1 MRAHAHAHSSRQIF
15 FNPAKAH
22 GSQSSKLKKS
32 RLSFTVG
39 PELRAG
45 HNKNKINTAL
55 PNRTANLA
63 SMKHGYL
70 ALIVL
75 CACTMEVVNC
85 ETMSE
90 KTRRSPLEDFLS
102 QIRGEGL
109 LNSRMRFGKRIP
121 AAQRPWNLDNYYAGL
136 YLHPRIYQSYSDSFT

>member
-1 MRAHAHAHSSRQIF
+1 
-15 FNPAKAH
+15 
-22 GSQSSKLKKS
+22 LKKS
-32 RLSFTVG
+32 RLSRSQSVLNCEPIASHKSNNNYNNIAF
-39 PELRAG
+39 
-45 HNKNKINTAL
+45 
-55 PNRTANLA
+55 PNRTPSLAA

-75 CACTMEVVNC
+75 CACTMEMVNS

>member
-1 MRAHAHAHSSRQIF
+1 
-15 FNPAKAH
+15 
-22 GSQSSKLKKS
+22 LKKS
-32 RLSFTVG
+32 RLSRSQSVLNCEPVASHKT
-39 PELRAG
+39 
-45 HNKNKINTAL
+45 
-55 PNRTANLA
+55 

-75 CACTMEVVNC
+75 CACTMEMVNS